1 MCGGMGGGGV
11 PLLFNDDDCGAGDG
25 ETGDDCCV
33 CCCCCCCC
41 CLMMEGLR
49 VVLRCC
55 CCCCWLDILILSV
68 TSLRLPPTFGTS
80 KFDLSDACVVVF
92 VLLDDFLFVFA
103 VGCFLLDF
111 WGVMISFRFVSTCG
125 MEEFNLSACAR
136 NGRR

>member
-11 PLLFNDDDCGAGDG
+11 LLLFNDDDGDG

-33 CCCCCCCC
+33 CCCCCC

-68 TSLRLPPTFGTS
+68 TSLRLPPPTFWYVP